1 MRLVEKMDDLNE
13 FSNFGDNLIENIS
26 EKLKIISQK
35 LDCEDLEIF
44 KIVNFETILIQLK
57 SIEKK
62 ANQLI
67 TAFYLKKFKVKKES

>member
-67 TAFYLKKFKVKKES
+67 TAFYLKKFKVKK